1 MTDQLAAAAG
11 PLAGLLAGMAF
22 GWVYF
27 TLLWHGT
34 SRFTRSAGQGG
45 HGAEWLVLGFV
56 LRLGLTAGALGLAV
70 LAGAGAPEML
80 AAALGF
86 TLARQLAVR
95 RLREG

>member
-1 MTDQLAAAAG
+1 MIDQLVMAG
-11 PLAGLLAGMAF
+11 GLLAGLMAGAGF

-27 TLLWHGT
+27 ALLWHGT
-34 SRFTRSAGQGG
+34 SRFTQSAGQGG
-45 HGAEWLVLGFV
+45 HGAGWLVLGFV

-70 LAGAGAPEML
+70 LAGAGAPELL

-86 TLARQLAVR
+86 TLARQVAVR